1 MAGIFINYRRDDTP
15 GVAGRLFD
23 YLATKY
29 SRGDLFM
36 DVDAMQPGID
46 FAKQLD
52 TQVSQCRVL
61 LAVIGPRWLEAR
73 DKGGTR
79 RLDNDKDYVRIELAS
94 ALKRDI
100 AVIPILVDG
109 AVMPAEDSLSDD
121 LKPLA
126 RRHALE
132 LRHTRFVSDADAIVR
147 ALEGVVPRRRMLWPL
162 VGAGVAAVVG
172 IAVLAVL
179 WPKLKAKPVAPSPAV
194 VAVQPAPVN
203 PLPVARLPAV
213 VAAQPA
219 PVNPL
224 PVARIAPVVTAQT
237 PVSVLPAAGSASQTG
252 LPPGVKLGEIM
263 SNVAFRGS
271 LFRVT
276 DVPADP
282 TACQAACRAET
293 RCAVWTY
300 TQPGANGQSARCS
313 FKAVIPA
320 QSSDT
325 CCTSAVERIPA
336 PEMREPPPVPAGMTG
351 AVPGIELE
359 GGTYRYFGG
368 NDATPDGCQA
378 ACRADGQCLA
388 WDYVRPGVFISDARC
403 YLKNKV
409 AMEVHSPCCI
419 AGFERQQVV
428 ASPATA
434 PASAPAPA
442 VAAPASNGPFVNTDL
457 RGSDYRKL
465 ELSADNATLCQ
476 SACRADTQCLSWT
489 LVHPN
494 VQGPNA
500 RCWLKNS
507 VPQATANSCCISGIE
522 RPQPK

>member
-23 YLATKY
+23 YLATRY

-36 DVDAMQPGID
+36 DVDAMQPGMD

-52 TQVSQCRVL
+52 TQVSQCRVV
-61 LAVIGPRWLEAR
+61 LAVIGPRWLEAK

-109 AVMPAEDSLSDD
+109 AVMPTEDSLSDD

-147 ALEGVVPRRRMLWPL
+147 ALEAVVPRRRMLWPL
-162 VGAGVAAVVG
+162 VGAGVAAVVV
-172 IAVLAVL
+172 IAALAVL
-179 WPKLKAKPVAPSPAV
+179 WPKLKTKPVAPLPAV
-194 VAVQPAPVN
+194 VAVQPAPVTS
-203 PLPVARLPAV
+203 PPV
-213 VAAQPA
+213 AQPA
-219 PVNPL
+219 PV
-224 PVARIAPVVTAQT
+224 ATAPK
-237 PVSVLPAAGSASQTG
+237 PVSVPPAANAAAPAG

-282 TACQAACRAET
+282 TVYQAACRAET

-300 TQPGANGQSARCS
+300 TQPGSNGQSARCS
-313 FKAVIPA
+313 LKAVIPA
-320 QSSDT
+320 QFTDT

-336 PEMREPPPVPAGMTG
+336 PDMREPPPVPAGMTG

-388 WDYVRPGVFISDARC
+388 WDYVRPGVNSSDARC

-419 AGFERQQVV
+419 AGFERQQAV
-428 ASPATA
+428 ASPAPA
-434 PASAPAPA
+434 PSPA
-442 VAAPASNGPFVNTDL
+442 VAAPTSSGPFANTNL
-457 RGSDYRKL
+457 FGSDYRKFD
-465 ELSADNATLCQ
+465 LSADNATLCQ

-489 LVHPN
+489 LVHPG

-500 RCWLKNS
+500 RCWLKNAI
-507 VPQATANSCCISGIE
+507 PQATANSCCISGIE
-522 RPQPK
+522 RAAPK

>member
-23 YLATKY
+23 YLAARY
-29 SRGDLFM
+29 SRGELFM
-36 DVDAMQPGID
+36 DVDAMQPGMD
-46 FAKQLD
+46 FARQLD
-52 TQVSQCRVL
+52 SQVSQCRVL
-61 LAVIGPRWLEAR
+61 LAVIGPRWLEAK

-79 RLDNDKDYVRIELAS
+79 RLDSDKDYVRIELAS

-132 LRHTRFVSDADAIVR
+132 LRHTRFASDADAIVQ
-147 ALEGVVPRRRMLWPL
+147 ALEAVVPRRRMLWPL
-162 VGAGVAAVVG
+162 VGAGVAAVVV
-172 IAVLAVL
+172 IAALAVL
-179 WPKLKAKPVAPSPAV
+179 WPKLKAKPAAPLPAV
-194 VAVQPAPVN
+194 VAVQPAPVTSV
-203 PLPVARLPAV
+203 PLT
-213 VAAQPA
+213 QPA
-219 PVNPL
+219 PVTTPPQ
-224 PVARIAPVVTAQT
+224 PVGVP
-237 PVSVLPAAGSASQTG
+237 PAANAGSQAG

-282 TACQAACRAET
+282 TVCQAACRAET

-300 TQPGANGQSARCS
+300 TQPGTNGQSARCS
-313 FKAVIPA
+313 LKAVIPA
-320 QSSDT
+320 QFTDT

-336 PEMREPPPVPAGMTG
+336 PDMREPPPVPAGMTG

-368 NDATPDGCQA
+368 SDATPDGCQA

-388 WDYVRPGVFISDARC
+388 WDYVRPGVNSSDARC

-409 AMEVHSPCCI
+409 AMEVRSPCCI
-419 AGFERQQVV
+419 AGFERQQAA

-434 PASAPAPA
+434 PSPAPT
-442 VAAPASNGPFVNTDL
+442 SSGPFVNTNL
-457 RGSDYRKL
+457 LGSDYRKFDL
-465 ELSADNATLCQ
+465 AADNATLCQ

-489 LVHPN
+489 LVHPG

-500 RCWLKNS
+500 RCWLKNAI
-507 VPQATANSCCISGIE
+507 PQAAANSCCISGIE